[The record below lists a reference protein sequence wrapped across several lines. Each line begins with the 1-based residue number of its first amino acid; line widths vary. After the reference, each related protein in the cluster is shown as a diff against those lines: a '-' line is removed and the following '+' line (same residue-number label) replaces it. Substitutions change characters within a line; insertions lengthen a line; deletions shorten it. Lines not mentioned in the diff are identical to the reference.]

1 MIYGHTR
8 PASVWSVAGANSPA
22 FETDV
27 RLDNSQPSEQTVIS
41 GIASSSPTTAE
52 YFDLI
57 AAWAV
62 PQAIGV
68 VGILKLSCA
77 PGVRIVVTGRR
88 LGDGDYTRVLG
99 GNSDTITAQIGDGRV
114 QSIIV
119 PTATETDYI
128 GLQLRIYN
136 DAGGVTWADDETD
149 LLIGEVAIYAATKLC
164 ARPARSRGR
173 TQRSQRERASNGAAH
188 IYPRGDYRTE
198 SLSVLGTVADAYKG
212 GLPGGVDFARLQ
224 AMQDAYRYRA
234 LVIPRG
240 ENDYNQGPDYDLI
253 QQKALFCLATWGQIS
268 EEADGGIMRVAV
280 PLELEE
286 AL

>member
-1 MIYGHTR
+1 MLYGYKR
-8 PASVWSVAGANSPA
+8 PASVWSVAGAESPA

-41 GIASSSPTTAE
+41 GIASSSPAIE
-52 YFDLI
+52 DYFDLM
-57 AAWAV
+57 ADWAV

-68 VGILKLSCA
+68 VGILNLSCA
-77 PGVRIVVTGRR
+77 PGVRVVVTGRR
-88 LGDGDYTRVLG
+88 LGDAGYTRDLG
-99 GNSDTITAQIGDGRV
+99 GNSDIRTAQLGDGRV
-114 QSIIV
+114 QAIIV
-119 PTATETDYI
+119 PTATEDDYI
-128 GLQLRIYN
+128 GLQVRIYN
-136 DAGGVTWADDETD
+136 DAGGVTWADDTTD

-188 IYPRGDYRTE
+188 VYPRGEYRTE

-212 GLPGGVDFARLQ
+212 ALPGGVDFARLQ

-240 ENDYNQGPDYDLI
+240 ENDYSRGPDYDLI
-253 QQKALFCLATWGQIS
+253 QQKAMFCLVSWGQIS
-268 EEADGGIMRVAV
+268 EEDQAGMMRVSV

-286 AL
+286 AP

>member
-1 MIYGHTR
+1 MLYGHTR

-27 RLDNSQPSEQTVIS
+27 RLDNSQPSEQTAIS
-41 GIASSSPTTAE
+41 GITSSPPTIGD

-57 AAWAV
+57 ADWSV

-68 VGILKLSCA
+68 VGILNLSCV

-88 LGDGDYTRVLG
+88 IDDVGYTHDLG
-99 GNSDTITAQIGDGRV
+99 GNSDTTTAQLADGRV
-114 QSIIV
+114 QAIIV
-119 PTATETDYI
+119 PTSTEDDYI
-128 GLQLRIYN
+128 GLQVRIYN
-136 DAGGVTWADDETD
+136 DAGGVTWADEETD
-149 LLIGEVAIYAATKLC
+149 PLIGEVAIYATTKLC

-188 IYPRGDYRTE
+188 VYPRGEYRTE
-198 SLSVLGTVADAYKG
+198 SLAVLGTVAEAYKG
-212 GLPGGVDFARLQ
+212 ALPGGVDFARLQ

-240 ENDYNQGPDYDLI
+240 ENDYSQGPDYALI
-253 QQKALFCLATWGQIS
+253 QQKAMFCLVSWGQIS
-268 EEADGGIMRVAV
+268 EEDQNGMMRVSV

-286 AL
+286 AP

>member
-57 AAWAV
+57 GDWAV

-68 VGILKLSCA
+68 VGILNLSCA

-88 LGDGDYTRVLG
+88 LGDAGYTRDLG
-99 GNSDTITAQIGDGRV
+99 GNSDIRTVQLGDGRV
-114 QSIIV
+114 QAIIV

-136 DAGGVTWADDETD
+136 DAGGVTWADDTTD
-149 LLIGEVAIYAATKLC
+149 LLIGEIGIYASTKLC

-173 TQRSQRERASNGAAH
+173 SQRSQRERASNGALH
-188 IYPRGDYRTE
+188 FYPRGDYRTE

-212 GLPGGVDFARLQ
+212 GLPGGVDFAKLQ

-240 ENDYNQGPDYDLI
+240 ENDYNRGPDYALI
-253 QQKALFCLATWGQIS
+253 QQKAMFCLVSWGPIS
-268 EEADGGIMRVAV
+268 EEDQNGMMRVSA

-286 AL
+286 AP

>member
-1 MIYGHTR
+1 MLYGHTR

-27 RLDNSQPSEQTVIS
+27 RLDNSQPSEQTAIS
-41 GIASSSPTTAE
+41 GIASSSPTIGE

-57 AAWAV
+57 ADWSV

-68 VGILKLSCA
+68 VGILNLSCP

-88 LGDGDYTRVLG
+88 IDDVGYTHDLG
-99 GNSDTITAQIGDGRV
+99 GNSDTTTAQLADGRV
-114 QSIIV
+114 QAIIV
-119 PTATETDYI
+119 PTATGNDYI
-128 GLQLRIYN
+128 GLQVRIYN

-149 LLIGEVAIYAATKLC
+149 LLIGEVAIYATTKLC

-188 IYPRGDYRTE
+188 VYPRGEYRTE
-198 SLSVLGTVADAYKG
+198 SLAVLGTVAEAYKG
-212 GLPGGVDFARLQ
+212 ALPGGVDFARLQ

-240 ENDYNQGPDYDLI
+240 ENDYAQGQDYALI
-253 QQKALFCLATWGQIS
+253 QQKAMFCLVSWGQIS
-268 EEADGGIMRVAV
+268 EEDQNGMMRVSV

-286 AL
+286 AP

>member
-1 MIYGHTR
+1 MLYGHTR

-27 RLDNSQPSEQTVIS
+27 RLDNSQPSEQTAIS
-41 GIASSSPTTAE
+41 GIASSSPTIGE
-52 YFDLI
+52 YFNLI
-57 AAWAV
+57 ADWSV

-68 VGILKLSCA
+68 VGILNLSCA

-88 LGDGDYTRVLG
+88 IDDAGYTHDLG
-99 GNSDTITAQIGDGRV
+99 GNSDTTTAQLADGRV
-114 QSIIV
+114 QAIIV
-119 PTATETDYI
+119 PTATGNDYI

-149 LLIGEVAIYAATKLC
+149 LLIGEVAIYATTKLC

-188 IYPRGDYRTE
+188 VYPRGEYRTE
-198 SLSVLGTVADAYKG
+198 SLAVLGTVAEAYKG
-212 GLPGGVDFARLQ
+212 ALPGGVDFARLQ

-240 ENDYNQGPDYDLI
+240 ENDYAQGQDYALI
-253 QQKALFCLATWGQIS
+253 QQKAMFCLVSWGQIS
-268 EEADGGIMRVAV
+268 EEDQNGMMRVSV

-286 AL
+286 AP